1 MASPSTTSG
10 GMNRKYKRTF
20 GKSLLDGARIAG
32 KKALK
37 ESKRKKEKESTCDDV
52 LGKFDMMA

>member
-1 MASPSTTSG
+1 
-10 GMNRKYKRTF
+10 
-20 GKSLLDGARIAG
+20 LLDGARIAG